1 MLEPQGAG
9 FFLLLMVVFGG
20 LLVWVA
26 LARQL
31 VFRVFAACLAFLPA
45 MVFGVAAVNKFYDY
59 YQTWGGMINDLTSQ
73 GAGNLPKYA
82 AGGKGTNKQFDKNI
96 GRVTSQAEDAQVG
109 YLFQTSV
116 AGVRSHLTRDVLVY
130 LPPQYFQKS
139 FRHYKFPV
147 IELLHGS
154 PGGPRAWV
162 DVMGVIPT
170 FLSLLGTHPDDA
182 AVLVMPDTDGSPRYG
197 LQCLNNPGGIQDM
210 TFVARDVPDAIAR
223 IARVQPPGRAWGL
236 AGYSEG
242 GYCAA
247 NIGVQVPKGYG
258 AVGVLSGYF
267 APIKSQ
273 VPAGNKPG
281 GRPLTVNVFLGHP
294 GLKLVN
300 TPRYYVTRVP
310 VSDELPA
317 FWLAAGA
324 EDTEDVLAAQDFR
337 QVAAD
342 PDGERAA
349 HGGAGRRSPGQRL
362 ARGPRADARLDDAAA
377 GLGGEAGRRRHG
389 QGRDGPARSR
399 GRPRRARRTTASPG
413 RRTPRQRP
421 GSLSAAAPMAPDWP
435 VMNAALFRPGHAQ
448 LPWAGVIRTIRGWQN
463 GANGCT
469 LPGCR

>member
-1 MLEPQGAG
+1 MFEPQGTG
-9 FFLLLMVVFGG
+9 FFLLLLVVFGG
-20 LLVWVA
+20 LLIWVA

-31 VFRVFAACLAFLPA
+31 VFRVFAGCLAFLPA
-45 MVFGVAAVNKFYDY
+45 MAFGVASVNKFYDY
-59 YQTWGGMINDLTSQ
+59 YQTWGGMVNDLTGQ
-73 GAGNLPKYA
+73 GASSIPKYA
-82 AGGKGTNKQFDKNI
+82 APGAGTNKQFDKNI

-109 YLFQTSV
+109 YLFQTLV
-116 AGVRSHLTRDVLVY
+116 TGARTHLTRDVLVY

-223 IARVQPPGRAWGL
+223 IARVQPPGRAWGV

-247 NIGVQVPKGYG
+247 NIGLQVPKGYG

-294 GLKLVN
+294 GLRFIN
-300 TPRYYVTRVP
+300 TPRNYATRVP
-310 VSDELPA
+310 VNDELPA

-337 QVAAD
+337 QVLQTRMVYVPLIVVPGGGHQASVW
-342 PDGERAA
+342 RAA
-349 HGGAGRRSPGQRL
+349 L
-362 ARGPRADARLDDAAA
+362 GPMLSWMTWPLEQAAKQADAAA
-377 GLGGEAGRRRHG
+377 A
-389 QGRDGPARSR
+389 
-399 GRPRRARRTTASPG
+399 TTA
-413 RRTPRQRP
+413 RTSAR
-421 GSLSAAAPMAPDWP
+421 AAAARKAHHGKPRPP
-435 VMNAALFRPGHAQ
+435 HAATASRKP
-448 LPWAGVIRTIRGWQN
+448 
-463 GANGCT
+463 
-469 LPGCR
+469 